1 MELAVGR
8 PDKRKRDIDNVN
20 KAVLDLLEAIEVVEN
35 DHYIH
40 DLRSYWSDEVSG
52 VQVMIKDY
60 EESKQSRLLTN

>member
-1 MELAVGR
+1 
-8 PDKRKRDIDNVN
+8 VN

-35 DHYIH
+35 DHFIH